1 METGGAGLPAD
12 VTDET
17 LLLQD
22 DFGESASKD
31 IFNAR
36 QSLKKFMTLELITKH
51 CASQLFNSYLS
62 WSNRFQIRIKPCPTN
77 NHITQ
82 VLPVE
87 AE

>member
-36 QSLKKFMTLELITKH
+36 QSLKKFMTLESLLIK
-51 CASQLFNSYLS
+51 
-62 WSNRFQIRIKPCPTN
+62 
-77 NHITQ
+77 
-82 VLPVE
+82 
-87 AE
+87 